1 MAVFALI
8 HSPFVGPLTW
18 RPTARALEQKGHMT
32 VVPALGRIEPP
43 YWPQYANLIAEAI
56 REHRTHEPLVLVAH
70 SAAGL
75 VMPGVRTTLHDH
87 GIRSYIFVDAVIP
100 HQCASL
106 GDLIPAS

>member
-18 RPTARALEQKGHMT
+18 RPTARALEQKGHIA

-56 REHRTHEPLVLVAH
+56 RELRTHEPLVLVAH

-75 VMPGVRTTLHDH
+75 VMPGSEPHCMTT
-87 GIRSYIFVDAVIP
+87 GFAVT
-100 HQCASL
+100 SL
-106 GDLIPAS
+106 WMPSFLTTAPASAT